1 MPVDTPANFVY
12 LETSRLQP
20 APFLKTLFPAGRDWP
35 LLRESV
41 AQHGYQSELP
51 VVVRPRLVGEGFEI
65 IDGVG
70 RVTLARE
77 FGVERIS
84 ALVRVF
90 EDEQARRFAVD
101 SNLYLANTQV
111 PVKLVPALV
120 LAIEH
125 ERSGGVYRVERILE
139 VTGVASATYK
149 RAKASLNF
157 AVERLRKTHPE
168 LESSTE
174 AEVVA
179 ACLERQLWPEFA
191 QFYSGELEPYGF
203 YKRVYGES
211 PQGKARRKKSP
222 TGDGDQAPTSDAT
235 ASKTEQAVGG
245 KDEKKTVVDTFN
257 ALFTIAKENYFV
269 KHVSEEPALHDALN
283 SWDGDLEEIV
293 PYLESLTQYLRQRM
307 RGHREGVKKT
317 RPQNP
322 RQIRIN
328 EAIPQLI

>member
-1 MPVDTPANFVY
+1 MPVDPPANFVY
-12 LETSRLQP
+12 LETSDLQP
-20 APFLKTLFPAGRDWP
+20 APFLKTLFPAGRNWP

-41 AQHGYQSELP
+41 ALHGYQSEFA
-51 VVVRPRLVGEGFEI
+51 VVVRPRLVGEGLEI
-65 IDGVG
+65 VDGVG

-77 FGVERIS
+77 AGVERVT

-90 EDEQARRFAVD
+90 EDEQARRFVVD
-101 SNLYLANTQV
+101 SNLYRAHTQTAI
-111 PVKLVPALV
+111 KLVPAIV
-120 LAIEH
+120 LALEH
-125 ERSGGVYRVERILE
+125 ERSGGLYRVERILE

-157 AVERLRKTHPE
+157 AVDRLRKTHPE
-168 LESSTE
+168 LESNTE

-211 PQGKARRKKSP
+211 PQGKSRRKKS
-222 TGDGDQAPTSDAT
+222 QATERHQALPCDAD
-235 ASKTEQAVGG
+235 AAKTEQAVGEN
-245 KDEKKTVVDTFN
+245 DEKKTVVDTFN
-257 ALFTIAKENYFV
+257 ALFTIAKENSFV
-269 KHVSEEPALHDALN
+269 KHVSKEPALHDALD

-293 PYLESLTQYLRQRM
+293 PYLDSLTRYLRQRM
-307 RGHREGVKKT
+307 TVRREGVKKT
-317 RPQNP
+317 SPHNP
-322 RQIRIN
+322 NQIRIS